1 MASLRDTDVTHLEG
15 QSIVKVLHL
24 PAAVTGDTITFNAPV
39 KSFIGVNKTTTD
51 ALSVSYSTTTH
62 LFTVTVANTPD
73 VDIWVLL

>member
-1 MASLRDTDVTHLEG
+1 MASLRDADVTVLPG

-24 PAAVTGDTITFNAPV
+24 AAVVTGDTITYNAPV
-39 KSFIGVNKTTTD
+39 KSFLVVNKTTTD
-51 ALSVSYSTTTH
+51 ACTASYSTTTH